1 MTRNIFCLLAS
12 LVLLLLSFLH
22 AFGVLAWYG
31 DQLAA
36 DPVRVAT
43 ITLAYP
49 LVAWAAVRAVRST
62 GGDGLFG
69 AIVMAVSLGGMH
81 LALQGWWSYS
91 RGGMAIDETYSAALP
106 MSGAV
111 MIILSVTLLS
121 YCLAAH
127 AGRKRKFIDAF
138 AVFLVAMSA
147 FHGAS
152 MFLVQIHAEHV
163 ERAASLDRLQA
174 ELQQQIKDAKATLD
188 EVGRIQFDVP
198 ASGDGKEG
206 IQPSAG
212 IPATDP

>member
-12 LVLLLLSFLH
+12 LVLILLSFLH

-31 DQLAA
+31 DVLAA
-36 DPVRVAT
+36 DPVRIAT

-49 LVAWAAVRAVRST
+49 VVAWAAVRAVRST

-69 AIVMAVSLGGMH
+69 AIVMAVSLGGM
-81 LALQGWWSYS
+81 
-91 RGGMAIDETYSAALP
+91 AIYETYSAALP

-111 MIILSVTLLS
+111 MIGLSVTMLS

-127 AGRKRKFIDAF
+127 AGRKRKFVDAL
-138 AVFLVAMSA
+138 AVFVVAMSA
-147 FHGAS
+147 FHGTS
-152 MFLVQIHAEHV
+152 MFLVQIRAEHV

-174 ELQQQIKDAKATLD
+174 EIQQQIKDAQATLD
-188 EVGRIQFDVP
+188 EVGRIQLEAP

-212 IPATDP
+212 TPATDP